1 MLWNSRRH
9 KNLVGNFSCHLKKC
23 EEDWT
28 SFSHFLLSKLIEKS
42 KKGTPQYKRQ
52 KMEKMSAF
60 LKMMNEE
67 WHQRKPFK
75 MSDLGKLFSTTFAEW
90 YRKDPFRESA
100 VIAYYAVFSIP
111 GLLVLIVTI
120 AGYFFDKDTVNQNII
135 GEITQTMG
143 ANTAAE
149 IKSMLTNASQSKSTV
164 LGSMLGILTILI
176 GATGVFVEL
185 QKSFNV
191 IWAVKVVP
199 KRGIIP
205 ILRARLFSFGLI
217 MAIAFL
223 LTISL
228 VVSTA
233 LEAMSNWIKVDSSE
247 LMIVAF
253 RTLNFIISLVVIS
266 TLFGLMFKI
275 LPDAEIKWKHVWLGS
290 LVTGFL
296 FTIGKMGLAYYFGK
310 TNPASVYGAAGS
322 VILMLLW
329 VSYSSMIM
337 FFGAEFT
344 AAYANLYSKDGV
356 APSEIAKVDKE
367 AASQKL

>member
-1 MLWNSRRH
+1 
-9 KNLVGNFSCHLKKC
+9 
-23 EEDWT
+23 
-28 SFSHFLLSKLIEKS
+28 
-42 KKGTPQYKRQ
+42 
-52 KMEKMSAF
+52 
-60 LKMMNEE
+60 
-67 WHQRKPFK
+67 
-75 MSDLGKLFSTTFAEW
+75 
-90 YRKDPFRESA
+90 
-100 VIAYYAVFSIP
+100 
-111 GLLVLIVTI
+111 
-120 AGYFFDKDTVNQNII
+120 
-135 GEITQTMG
+135 
-143 ANTAAE
+143 
-149 IKSMLTNASQSKSTV
+149 
-164 LGSMLGILTILI
+164 LGSILGILTILI
-176 GATGVFVEL
+176 GSTGVFVEL
-185 QKSFNV
+185 QKSFNI

-199 KRGIIP
+199 KSGIIP
-205 ILRARLFSFGLI
+205 ILKARLFSFGLI

-247 LMIVAF
+247 LMIVLF
-253 RTLNFIISLVVIS
+253 RILNFIVSLAVIS

-275 LPDAEIKWKHVWLGS
+275 LPDAKIKWKHVWLGS

-296 FTIGKMGLAYYFGK
+296 FTIGKIALAYYFGK

-322 VILMLLW
+322 IILMLLW
-329 VSYSSMIM
+329 VTYSSMIM